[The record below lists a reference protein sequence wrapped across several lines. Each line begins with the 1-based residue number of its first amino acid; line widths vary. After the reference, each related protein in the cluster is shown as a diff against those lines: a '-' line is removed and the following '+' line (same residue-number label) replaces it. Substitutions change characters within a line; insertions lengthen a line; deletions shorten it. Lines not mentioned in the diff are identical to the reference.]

1 MATPVDVLLVRIEA
15 DLGDLKKD
23 LKRVE
28 KQNSSVG
35 ESFSKLGRL
44 IGTIFAGAALAK
56 VTGTIRTFEDLQATL
71 KAVTGSAELAAD
83 SFNLIRK
90 FTATTTFQL
99 EEVSGAFITLV
110 NAGIAPTSDA
120 LRDIG
125 NIAAARGKDIR
136 DVAQALF
143 NATTGE
149 MEMLKQLGI
158 VARLD
163 GEKINVTYK
172 EVTETI
178 DRSGASIVEYIRN
191 LSQAEFPNA
200 IAERSATLSGAISNL
215 GDNISEFFMAIGD
228 SGFTKSMTDL
238 TKFLI
243 DQVNNARPL
252 AVIIGKA
259 LSGAFN
265 TLRISLEFVTD
276 NFRALSAAVLTFI
289 AIQASL
295 RIAAAVAG
303 MIAFA
308 KALRTAATA
317 QAIFNKNFKKSA
329 FTLIAAAIVGVAV
342 STGVLDEALEK
353 VADKMGLSAK
363 ETAETEKSMEALDD
377 AMAALGGNSSQNL
390 TAFEKALTKVEE
402 KIAAT
407 KMEATGLSDDLA
419 KAFADLGIKV
429 VEGGLVFP
437 EGSAE
442 VVDRLKKAYGEL
454 AKAQKKVSQ
463 IDLAK
468 SFVDQKTKGEELQTL
483 LEALRS
489 VTGMAGVDQER
500 LAQAIKNVEAE
511 MVVNSNTV
519 GTLIGIYENAGS
531 RIADSLAEGFMKGRL
546 SLESFRDIAEDITQ
560 QVIAAFIRMAIVN
573 RIINSIFG
581 LSGTSSALPTIGG
594 SASGGT
600 VQARTPIMVGERGPE
615 IFVPNSAGSVLNNM
629 NSKNAVGGGA
639 PVTVNQNLNLSTGV
653 AETVRAEVLNLMPII
668 RSQAVAAVMES
679 KQRGGAVSRSFV

>member
-1 MATPVDVLLVRIEA
+1 
-15 DLGDLKKD
+15 
-23 LKRVE
+23 
-28 KQNSSVG
+28 
-35 ESFSKLGRL
+35 
-44 IGTIFAGAALAK
+44 
-56 VTGTIRTFEDLQATL
+56 
-71 KAVTGSAELAAD
+71 
-83 SFNLIRK
+83 
-90 FTATTTFQL
+90 
-99 EEVSGAFITLV
+99 
-110 NAGIAPTSDA
+110 
-120 LRDIG
+120 
-125 NIAAARGKDIR
+125 
-136 DVAQALF
+136 
-143 NATTGE
+143 
-149 MEMLKQLGI
+149 
-158 VARLD
+158 
-163 GEKINVTYK
+163 
-172 EVTETI
+172 
-178 DRSGASIVEYIRN
+178 
-191 LSQAEFPNA
+191 
-200 IAERSATLSGAISNL
+200 
-215 GDNISEFFMAIGD
+215 
-228 SGFTKSMTDL
+228 
-238 TKFLI
+238 
-243 DQVNNARPL
+243 
-252 AVIIGKA
+252 
-259 LSGAFN
+259 
-265 TLRISLEFVTD
+265 
-276 NFRALSAAVLTFI
+276 
-289 AIQASL
+289 
-295 RIAAAVAG
+295 
-303 MIAFA
+303 
-308 KALRTAATA
+308 
-317 QAIFNKNFKKSA
+317 
-329 FTLIAAAIVGVAV
+329 
-342 STGVLDEALEK
+342 
-353 VADKMGLSAK
+353 
-363 ETAETEKSMEALDD
+363 
-377 AMAALGGNSSQNL
+377 
-390 TAFEKALTKVEE
+390 
-402 KIAAT
+402 
-407 KMEATGLSDDLA
+407 MEATGLSDDLA